1 MTDASRH
8 AIGNLI
14 KPLPISVVGQNRIVG
29 ALCNIVREAEHLKDA
44 EYSTRIEELIYRHS
58 VEANL
63 KRPELAVVQRN
74 P

>member
-14 KPLPISVVGQNRIVG
+14 KPLSIPMVEQRRIIE
-29 ALCNIVREAEHLKDA
+29 ALCDILREAEHLKDA

-63 KRPELAVVQRN
+63 KRPELAARSS
-74 P
+74 